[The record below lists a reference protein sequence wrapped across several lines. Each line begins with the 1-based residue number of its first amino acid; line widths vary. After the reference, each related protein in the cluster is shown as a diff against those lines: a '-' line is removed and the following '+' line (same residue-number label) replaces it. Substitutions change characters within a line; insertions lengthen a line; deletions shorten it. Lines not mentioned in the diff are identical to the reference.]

1 MWWTYKMNK
10 SVLMKKSRSVL
21 LPVLLIFLIF
31 NSFFLLAGNFLIRWG
46 LNNSVLIIANL
57 LFFAITLVAF
67 FMQQKALKNSNPNV
81 FVRSVMGGM
90 MIKMAICIVAVF
102 VYAFAFKESFNK
114 RTIIAAMFLYLIYLA
129 AEVLVATKLNKQSNA

>member
-1 MWWTYKMNK
+1 
-10 SVLMKKSRSVL
+10 MKKSRSVL

-31 NSFFLLAGNFLIRWG
+31 NSFFLLAVNFLTKWG

-57 LFFAITLVAF
+57 LFFSITLVAF

-90 MIKMAICIVAVF
+90 MIKMGLCIVAVF

-114 RTIIAAMFLYLIYLA
+114 RTILAAMFLYLIYLA
-129 AEVLVATKLNKQSNA
+129 AEVLVATKLNKQINA

>member
-1 MWWTYKMNK
+1 M
-10 SVLMKKSRSVL
+10 
-21 LPVLLIFLIF
+21 LPVVLIYILF
-31 NSFFLLAGNFLIRWG
+31 NSFFLFAGSFLTKWG

-67 FMQQKALKNSNPNV
+67 FMQQKALKNNNPNV

-90 MIKMAICIVAVF
+90 MIKMGICIVAVF
-102 VYAFAFKESFNK
+102 VYAFLFKEFFNK
-114 RTIIAAMFLYLIYLA
+114 RTILAAMFLYLIYLA

>member
-1 MWWTYKMNK
+1 
-10 SVLMKKSRSVL
+10 MKKLRSVL
-21 LPVLLIFLIF
+21 APVVLIFILF
-31 NSFFLLAGNFLIRWG
+31 NSFFVFAEKFLTKWG

-57 LFFAITLVAF
+57 LFFAITLIAF

-102 VYAFAFKESFNK
+102 VYAFAFKENFNK
-114 RTIIAAMFLYLIYLA
+114 RTILAAMFLYLIYLA
-129 AEVLVATKLNKQSNA
+129 AEVLVATKLNKQTNA

>member
-1 MWWTYKMNK
+1 
-10 SVLMKKSRSVL
+10 MKKSRSVL

-31 NSFFLLAGNFLIRWG
+31 NSFFLLAVNFLTKWG

-57 LFFAITLVAF
+57 LFFSITLVAF

-114 RTIIAAMFLYLIYLA
+114 RTILAAMFLYLIYLA
-129 AEVLVATKLNKQSNA
+129 AEVLVATKLNKQINA

>member
-1 MWWTYKMNK
+1 
-10 SVLMKKSRSVL
+10 MKKSRSVL

-31 NSFFLLAGNFLIRWG
+31 NSFFLLAGNVLTKWG
-46 LNNSVLIIANL
+46 LNNSVLIIANI

-90 MIKMAICIVAVF
+90 MIKMGICIVAVF

-114 RTIIAAMFLYLIYLA
+114 RTILVAMFLYLIYLA
-129 AEVLVATKLNKQSNA
+129 AEVLVATKLNKQINA

>member
-1 MWWTYKMNK
+1 MWLTNSYLQKI
-10 SVLMKKSRSVL
+10 LMKKLRSVL
-21 LPVLLIFLIF
+21 APVVLIFILF
-31 NSFFLLAGNFLIRWG
+31 NSFFVFAEKFLTKWG

-57 LFFAITLVAF
+57 LFFAITLIAF

-102 VYAFAFKESFNK
+102 VYAFAFKENFNK
-114 RTIIAAMFLYLIYLA
+114 RTILAAMFLYLIYLA
-129 AEVLVATKLNKQSNA
+129 AEVLVATKLNKQTNA

>member
-1 MWWTYKMNK
+1 
-10 SVLMKKSRSVL
+10 MKKSRSVL
-21 LPVLLIFLIF
+21 LPVVLIYIVF
-31 NSFFLLAGNFLIRWG
+31 NSFFLLAENFLAKWD

-90 MIKMAICIVAVF
+90 MIKMGICIVAVF

-114 RTIIAAMFLYLIYLA
+114 RTILAAMFLYLIYLA

>member
-1 MWWTYKMNK
+1 M
-10 SVLMKKSRSVL
+10 V
-21 LPVLLIFLIF
+21 
-31 NSFFLLAGNFLIRWG
+31 
-46 LNNSVLIIANL
+46 ANL
-57 LFFAITLVAF
+57 LFFAITLIAF

-114 RTIIAAMFLYLIYLA
+114 RTILAAMFLYLIYLA
-129 AEVLVATKLNKQSNA
+129 AEVLVATKLNKQINA